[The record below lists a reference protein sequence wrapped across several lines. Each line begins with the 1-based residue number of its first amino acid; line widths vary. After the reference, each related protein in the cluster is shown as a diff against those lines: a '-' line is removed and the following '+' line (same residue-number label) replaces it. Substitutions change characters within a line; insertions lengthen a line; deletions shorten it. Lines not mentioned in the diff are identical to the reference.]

1 MIVGIIAVLAIL
13 IPIAGIILGIVAVVL
28 GSSARSEIG
37 AGASGY
43 TQAKAGFI
51 LGIVAIAGSIV
62 MWVVSVA
69 ILTS

>member
-1 MIVGIIAVLAIL
+1 M
-13 IPIAGIILGIVAVVL
+13 
-28 GSSARSEIG
+28 
-37 AGASGY
+37 
-43 TQAKAGFI
+43 QAKAGFI